1 MLKTRN
7 LIFTLSLSPLL
18 SFAWQL
24 PNQAQSFSP
33 SKGTAGVDA
42 GAATGASQTSGFS
55 TPTGTTQGT
64 TTAGTPPIVA
74 GVTITISSGVSTDG
88 KLSVATTT
96 GGDTDATVAVTA
108 ATVESTS
115 SSITVTDG
123 ATANT
128 VVITLAPQSQVVVN
142 QLAAAIVQNL
152 NSIITGGGTTGGGTV
167 DGGTTGGGTADG
179 GTAGGGTADGGTV
192 SVDAADIA
200 PLLTGGAGSQQA
212 AVALTNSFTAAGI
225 SPQLATALVTS
236 LTGLFASNTGSL
248 PNQPV
253 AMTTSGQL
261 VASTKAFKPVTIIAQ
276 GSAGISVNINK
287 LNDAIVAYNAIVLQ
301 SKPEAVK
308 NLSNNTGFRGIGGI
322 LK

>member
-55 TPTGTTQGT
+55 TPTGTTQATTQAT
-64 TTAGTPPIVA
+64 TTAGTPVTIPIEA
-74 GVTITISSGVSTDG
+74 GVEITIVTGVSTDG

-96 GGDTDATVAVTA
+96 VGDTDATVAVTA

-115 SSITVTDG
+115 SSVTVTDG

-152 NSIITGGGTTGGGTV
+152 NSIISGGTTGGGTTGGGT
-167 DGGTTGGGTADG
+167 ADVA
-179 GTAGGGTADGGTV
+179 T
-192 SVDAADIA
+192 
-200 PLLTGGAGSQQA
+200 LLTGGAGSQQA

-253 AMTTSGQL
+253 ALTTSGQI
-261 VASTKAFKPVTIIAQ
+261 VASAKAFKPVTIIAQ
-276 GSAGISVNINK
+276 GVAGLSVNINQ
-287 LNDAIVAYNAIVLQ
+287 LNDAIVAYNRI
-301 SKPEAVK
+301 
-308 NLSNNTGFRGIGGI
+308 
-322 LK
+322 